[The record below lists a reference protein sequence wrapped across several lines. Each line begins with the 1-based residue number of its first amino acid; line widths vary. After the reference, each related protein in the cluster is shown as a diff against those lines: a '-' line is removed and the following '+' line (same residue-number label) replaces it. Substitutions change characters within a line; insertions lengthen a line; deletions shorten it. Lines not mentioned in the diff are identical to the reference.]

1 MKNLPKE
8 IYLNVGDIGDEV
20 NEEVEFNELATG
32 EVTWSREKIFDH
44 DIKYVLYESLPHE
57 RVVKPTLADKDF
69 GKLMMKVNYITSC
82 YRHGREIPSK
92 RMDRLSDMNAEF
104 MKKYFRIVRDD

>member
-57 RVVKPTLADKDF
+57 RVVIPKIAIEQLLEIIKDESEKANIRKYTCANNF
-69 GKLMMKVNYITSC
+69 GYSQFERNIA
-82 YRHGREIPSK
+82 R
-92 RMDRLSDMNAEF
+92 
-104 MKKYFRIVRDD
+104 RILDQLISNFSE